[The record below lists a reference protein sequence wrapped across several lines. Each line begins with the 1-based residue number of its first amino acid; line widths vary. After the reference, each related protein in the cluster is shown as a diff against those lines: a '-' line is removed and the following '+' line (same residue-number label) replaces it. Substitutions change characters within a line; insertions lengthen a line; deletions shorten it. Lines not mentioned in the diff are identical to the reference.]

1 MSFSEGRSL
10 FFSRALRR
18 LCLCRSGFNR
28 RIIFVCVDA
37 VSTAELSLHFP
48 AITFAPN
55 TSSTLWVDRMN
66 FPSGLLKIEVK
77 C

>member
-1 MSFSEGRSL
+1 MKGDLYSLVGRC
-10 FFSRALRR
+10 AD
-18 LCLCRSGFNR
+18 
-28 RIIFVCVDA
+28 FVCVEA